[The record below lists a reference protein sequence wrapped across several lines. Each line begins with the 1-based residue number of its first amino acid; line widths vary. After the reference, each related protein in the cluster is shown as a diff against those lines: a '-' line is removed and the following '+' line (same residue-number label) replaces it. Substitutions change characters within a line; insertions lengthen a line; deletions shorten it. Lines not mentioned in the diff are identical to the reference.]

1 MYMVEVNM
9 SKTTIIISAIFIFI
23 VDVVTFFFPITPIL
37 MLIVVFFQ
45 PKFFKKIVDT
55 LYEN

>member
-1 MYMVEVNM
+1 MVEVNM
-9 SKTTIIISAIFIFI
+9 SKTTIVISAIFIFI